1 MLPRSFRLP
10 ARASSDES
18 VLLLYKMPT
27 PDEHGKGG
35 KSAARRSTGESRVTF
50 VPRARARG
58 TAPSGVTSI
67 SAISLSQTSTGTFT
81 CSASR
86 SCKRSSVTRLL
97 CLLTAASF
105 RRLLFMIPVMLF
117 SAGCQTLITSV

>member
-35 KSAARRSTGESRVTF
+35 KSACSPCSSKRDRPKWRYFNISYQSVSDVNWHIHLLGIAVLQALLRNQAFMLAHCSFISPPTFHDTGDAF
-50 VPRARARG
+50 
-58 TAPSGVTSI
+58 
-67 SAISLSQTSTGTFT
+67 
-81 CSASR
+81 
-86 SCKRSSVTRLL
+86 
-97 CLLTAASF
+97 
-105 RRLLFMIPVMLF
+105 
-117 SAGCQTLITSV
+117 